1 MGNSILIIINNL
13 STGTEGTQWQE
24 AIQKADSYLGSMKTP
39 PSGRVSGKESVSWA
53 GAASLRFKRAVGKD
67 LPKTSQ
73 THKPSCLDN
82 AKKKWPEAHTQ
93 GQRLPTEPF
102 SLLLE
107 PCLRGPPEN
116 NFLLQLKSWQDFP
129 TEGHKANVWA
139 ICSGHNK
146 CTLCEDSLR
155 GDLWVQTHCVQ

>member
-1 MGNSILIIINNL
+1 MAGSN
-13 STGTEGTQWQE
+13 TEGRQLSRIHE
-24 AIQKADSYLGSMKTP
+24 DSTLWTCEREGVCFLGRGCLWGS
-39 PSGRVSGKESVSWA
+39 A
-53 GAASLRFKRAVGKD
+53 LRFKRAVIKD

-102 SLLLE
+102 GLLLG

-129 TEGHKANVWA
+129 TEGHKTNVWA